1 MDFDPSDADN
11 DHFQKAIDQW
21 QILFDENQSRCNI
34 PPTGPMR
41 GLLDETHITEGH
53 VPFSGIPN
61 NSTRLDSQ
69 NIPPPNDDYD
79 LLRSNPTN
87 QTIHRRLRDDSP
99 YGRGGWD
106 PFHPS
111 LERVSRTNIFSKY
124 FFSSHIPHLYSRVC
138 ILRLGHPEYL
148 PLGLLG
154 KSHRTPVFH
163 ICRYVNNL
171 IECISQVTLKPPNS
185 WTLYSFLLYA
195 AHYSPSQLSILFLFS
210 LPAWRVLT
218 EPAYISKKQW
228 NQLRTIL
235 FTNKDENCKYTSV
248 AHDFS
253 VARPIQPLQ
262 GRDLYKCRPSDYVSD
277 IEKKRMREETGNPNW
292 CC

>member
-34 PPTGPMR
+34 PPTGPTR

-87 QTIHRRLRDDSP
+87 QTFHRRLRDDSP

-111 LERVSRTNIFSKY
+111 LERVSRTVIFSKY
-124 FFSSHIPHLYSRVC
+124 FLFIPYSSSVLARLYSSFGSSRVFTIGVIGEVSPNPRVPHL
-138 ILRLGHPEYL
+138 
-148 PLGLLG
+148 
-154 KSHRTPVFH
+154 
-163 ICRYVNNL
+163 
-171 IECISQVTLKPPNS
+171 
-185 WTLYSFLLYA
+185 
-195 AHYSPSQLSILFLFS
+195 
-210 LPAWRVLT
+210 
-218 EPAYISKKQW
+218 
-228 NQLRTIL
+228 
-235 FTNKDENCKYTSV
+235 
-248 AHDFS
+248 
-253 VARPIQPLQ
+253 
-262 GRDLYKCRPSDYVSD
+262 
-277 IEKKRMREETGNPNW
+277 
-292 CC
+292 